1 MSALRS
7 PEESEESETS
17 EDRLKQLQALARA
30 FDETTRDM
38 QRMEE
43 TLERVIRDKK
53 NTKVLFDAYSK
64 DPTVTQKLLERRLLT
79 GDLLDFDKV
88 ATIAPRMNEQL
99 AKADTKM
106 ASGGAEEEERKVT
119 KADPISIHTQLAKA
133 RASLSTKD
141 RRHLDR
147 ALWDE
152 CHLPRKGNQNKLRD
166 LLDKGA
172 DAACSHPGSV
182 SIRVVSTLVQVV
194 QF

>member
-88 ATIAPRMNEQL
+88 ATIAPRMNSMPYSATNGL
-99 AKADTKM
+99 A
-106 ASGGAEEEERKVT
+106 E
-119 KADPISIHTQLAKA
+119 ISTTLI
-133 RASLSTKD
+133 
-141 RRHLDR
+141 
-147 ALWDE
+147 
-152 CHLPRKGNQNKLRD
+152 PRLT
-166 LLDKGA
+166 
-172 DAACSHPGSV
+172 S
-182 SIRVVSTLVQVV
+182 
-194 QF
+194 